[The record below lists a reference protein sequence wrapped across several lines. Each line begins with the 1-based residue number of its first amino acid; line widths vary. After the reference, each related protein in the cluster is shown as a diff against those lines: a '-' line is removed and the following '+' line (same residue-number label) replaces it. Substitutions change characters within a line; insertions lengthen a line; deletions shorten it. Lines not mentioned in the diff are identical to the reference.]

1 MNKLDEQVYAFYRS
15 SIERKAFMPPRLD
28 VKLMRAASDMTFN
41 DRKEIL
47 PIWKTQD
54 VEISGPLRLRVYT
67 PHEGNTFPV
76 LLFFHGGGFIMH
88 NIESH
93 DALCRKLAVTL
104 GFAVVSVG
112 YRLAP
117 EHPYPAALEDAEAAC
132 RWVRSHAA
140 ENGWNADRI
149 YAGGD
154 SAGATISAALA
165 LKLAGSA
172 AAREPSDTAAALG
185 QSDTAAVREP
195 SDSAVALGQ
204 PDTAAAVGQSD
215 TAALSGLLLLYGVY
229 GAVDLVDSKSCRE
242 FGGGDFVL
250 PQEMLEFCD
259 RLYAGSAD
267 RIDSLLY
274 PGLATDFS
282 GFPPCVVVTADFDPL
297 RDDGLAFADKVERA
311 GIPVTRIRAEGMM
324 HGFALHWHRFRRA
337 EATLLQACSALTRD

>member
-1 MNKLDEQVYAFYRS
+1 MNKLDDQVYAFYRS

-54 VEISGPLRLRVYT
+54 VEIPDSLRLRIYT
-67 PHEGNTFPV
+67 PHEGKAFPV

-104 GFAVVSVG
+104 GFVVVSVG

-117 EHPYPAALEDAEAAC
+117 EHPYPAALEDAEAAY
-132 RWVRSHAA
+132 RWVRAHAA
-140 ENGWNADRI
+140 ANNWNADRI

-172 AAREPSDTAAALG
+172 ARGPADTTAAHELSDSAAALG
-185 QSDTAAVREP
+185 Q
-195 SDSAVALGQ
+195 
-204 PDTAAAVGQSD
+204 PDK
-215 TAALSGLLLLYGVY
+215 AALSGLLLLYGVY
-229 GAVDLVDSKSCRE
+229 GAVDLAASGSCGE

-250 PQEMLEFCD
+250 PKEMLEFCD
-259 RLYAGSAD
+259 RLYVGSAD
-267 RIDSLLY
+267 RTDPLLY

-324 HGFALHWHRFRRA
+324 HGFALHWHHFHRA
-337 EATLLQACSALTRD
+337 EAILLQACSALTCD

>member
-1 MNKLDEQVYAFYRS
+1 
-15 SIERKAFMPPRLD
+15 
-28 VKLMRAASDMTFN
+28 
-41 DRKEIL
+41 
-47 PIWKTQD
+47 
-54 VEISGPLRLRVYT
+54 
-67 PHEGNTFPV
+67 
-76 LLFFHGGGFIMH
+76 MH

-104 GFAVVSVG
+104 GFVVVSVG

-117 EHPYPAALEDAEAAC
+117 EHPYPAALEDAEAAY
-132 RWVRSHAA
+132 RWVRAHAA
-140 ENGWNADRI
+140 ANSWNAERI

-172 AAREPSDTAAALG
+172 ATHGTADTAAAH
-185 QSDTAAVREP
+185 
-195 SDSAVALGQ
+195 GQ
-204 PDTAAAVGQSD
+204 PD

-229 GAVDLVDSKSCRE
+229 GAVDPAASESCGE

-250 PQEMLEFCD
+250 PKEMLEFCD
-259 RLYAGSAD
+259 RMYVGSAD
-267 RIDSLLY
+267 RTDPLLY

-337 EATLLQACSALTRD
+337 EAILLQACSALTCE